1 MIGRFS
7 GADKKIRTSTIL
19 LPHGPE
25 PCASANSAI
34 SAYRCPFLS
43 ATWII
48 ITIIRHYFKGFF
60 IKVRAR
66 HKPGS
71 VSDNHLS
78 RPAVS
83 DRFKRPTSRAMT
95 GSHLAEAKSP
105 FWSCSGWGLPEEHVT
120 MPLCELLP
128 HNFNLTTAEPFGGML
143 SVALSL

>member
-1 MIGRFS
+1 MVRIRRFE
-7 GADKKIRTSTIL
+7 
-19 LPHGPE
+19 LPRYCYHTDLNRARLPI
-25 PCASANSAI
+25 PPYPHTVALI
-34 SAYRCPFLS
+34 LS
-43 ATWII
+43 ATWTI

-120 MPLCELLP
+120 MLLCELLP